1 MEEHMARVLNGRVQ
15 KFSLYAT
22 EEGISSNTCETAED
36 NADVVVETGEV
47 TTIGATAKG
56 KGDAIV
62 TVVTTDDCK
71 KRKKEGKAIQIH
83 KLRIK
88 HTVILV

>member
-1 MEEHMARVLNGRVQ
+1 MARVLNGRVQ
-15 KFSLYAT
+15 KLSLYAT
-22 EEGISSNTCETAED
+22 EEGLSSNTCETAED
-36 NADVVVETGEV
+36 NADVVVETDDA
-47 TTIGATAKG
+47 TTTGATAKD

-71 KRKKEGKAIQIH
+71 KRKKEGKPIRIH

-88 HTVILV
+88 HTNMLA